1 LSIERRVMWLEGMFL
16 RPQHFQ
22 QQDRHF
28 ASALAERAAM
38 AQPFYWGFSSLAL
51 DEAALKSGRLSIAK
65 CTGAFS
71 DGGLFSFP
79 GELSAAPSV
88 EVPKDT
94 NGATVYLMAPE
105 ISQGSRV
112 GARRGADGASPGTRF
127 IIEDGPVEDAL
138 SDGAQPVEIEVAT
151 SNARLE
157 LDAADRPGYVKLPV
171 ARIKE
176 VGADR
181 TVVLDT
187 DFIPTVTRFD
197 ASAALT
203 GIVEEIASLLA
214 ARADGI
220 SNTLSSTGATAAES
234 VPADFLLLRI
244 ANAKGALFAEIREA
258 QVHHPEMI
266 YRASVEL
273 AAELVTFTSQGSRRA
288 PDFPRYDHDDIAA
301 CFAPVIETIRNA
313 LADIG
318 ERKANEIPLKYSK
331 AGVWF
336 GPISDAEVLST
347 GRLVII
353 AKASID
359 EDDFRTRFPRQITI
373 GSMDEIRDFIAAADR
388 SVRIRALSMK
398 PQELPPLAGYT
409 YFEIDRNSAAWKGI
423 ETGRSIAIH
432 CAENLPDLKLHL
444 WGIRD

>member
-1 LSIERRVMWLEGMFL
+1 MWLEGMFL

-28 ASALAERAAM
+28 ASALTERAAM
-38 AQPFYWGFSSLAL
+38 AQPFYWGFSSVVL
-51 DEAALKSGRLSIAK
+51 DEAALKSGRVTIAK
-65 CTGAFS
+65 CSGAFS

-79 GELSAAPSV
+79 GEVAAAPSM

-94 NGATVYLMAPE
+94 NGSIVYLIAPE
-105 ISQGSRV
+105 LSRGNRI
-112 GARRGADGASPGTRF
+112 GARRGDDGSAPGTRYV
-127 IIEDGPVEDAL
+127 IEDGPVEDAL
-138 SDGAQPVEIEVAT
+138 SDGSQPVEIEIAK

-157 LDAADRPGYVKLPV
+157 LNAGDRAGYVKIPV

-181 TVVLDT
+181 NVILDN
-187 DFIPTVTRFD
+187 DFIPTITRCD
-197 ASAALT
+197 ASRALT

-220 SNTLSSTGATAAES
+220 SANLASAGANSGES
-234 VPADFLLLRI
+234 VPADFLLLRV
-244 ANAKGALFAEIREA
+244 ANAKGALFAEIRDAET
-258 QVHHPEMI
+258 HHPEMI
-266 YRASVEL
+266 FRASVEL
-273 AAELVTFTSQGSRRA
+273 AAELVTFTSQGTRRA
-288 PDFPRYDHDDIAA
+288 PNFPRYDHDDISA

-336 GPISDAEVLST
+336 GPIPDADVLAK

-353 AKASID
+353 AKASLD

-423 ETGRSIAIH
+423 EKGRSIAIH

-444 WGIRD
+444 WGIKE